1 VFEVPAQFETV
12 YNFLGASMS
21 DSSHDV
27 QESQPPA
34 GPKVATRLE
43 SADEIRR
50 VIRARRAHTA
60 KEPATEGDTVSF
72 RPLRRPP
79 MALLCTLDDGREEGQ
94 WLRVRGDRVVI
105 GRGEGDIVIPH
116 DSMLSSKHAELSR
129 QLEHGAYRW
138 YLTDLQSTNGT
149 YVRIGSSFLKHGQ
162 EFLIGSRRYR
172 FDAAPQGG
180 RAPSDEIEPGGEK
193 PRRTSGWQSVSPTDL
208 MPCIIEVTAKGEGQ
222 RLLLTGTDNRLG
234 RNATTCSVVLANDPF
249 VSPQHARIYRDNKGR
264 WRLENTKSLNGTW
277 LRIDR
282 MSLDSTC
289 QFQLGEQRF
298 VLRVL

>member
-1 VFEVPAQFETV
+1 MACNSRRAWPAAKQRIWPCIALLETTTQKAALPSDPGARRRFKTVSGSVFEVPAQFETV

-116 DSMLSSKHAELSR
+116 DSMLSS
-129 QLEHGAYRW
+129 
-138 YLTDLQSTNGT
+138 
-149 YVRIGSSFLKHGQ
+149 
-162 EFLIGSRRYR
+162 
-172 FDAAPQGG
+172 
-180 RAPSDEIEPGGEK
+180 
-193 PRRTSGWQSVSPTDL
+193 
-208 MPCIIEVTAKGEGQ
+208 
-222 RLLLTGTDNRLG
+222 
-234 RNATTCSVVLANDPF
+234 
-249 VSPQHARIYRDNKGR
+249 
-264 WRLENTKSLNGTW
+264 
-277 LRIDR
+277 
-282 MSLDSTC
+282 
-289 QFQLGEQRF
+289 
-298 VLRVL
+298 